1 LVTTAEVVD
10 EVTLVVLLVLVAE
23 TGAGEVVEV
32 VNVVDELYELD
43 DVWPDE
49 LSELDVV
56 GVSEVELDDEKL
68 DELDV
73 FDVEVDGGRLDVL
86 DNEVLEE
93 LTAVESGVDDE
104 ELDLDALLGLLL
116 ELDSELMLD
125 RGEAVLRPEEAAG
138 VVEDD
143 EGVNGAPTA

>member
-1 LVTTAEVVD
+1 LVAAAEVVD
-10 EVTLVVLLVLVAE
+10 VLTLVVLLALVAE
-23 TGAGEVVEV
+23 TEAGEVVEV

-49 LSELDVV
+49 LSELGVV
-56 GVSEVELDDEKL
+56 GVSEVKLDDEKL

-73 FDVEVDGGRLDVL
+73 SDVEVDDWRLDVL
-86 DNEVLEE
+86 DNEVPEE
-93 LTAVESGVDDE
+93 LTAVKIGVDDE
-104 ELDLDALLGLLL
+104 ELDLDELLGLLL
-116 ELDSELMLD
+116 ELDFELMLD
-125 RGEAVLRPEEAAG
+125 EYEAVLRVEEAAG